1 MIKFLIFTFIF
12 FGCATKPVLNIE
24 KPIPD
29 WRKLSL
35 EEKIAQMIMVRI
47 RGDFYNTESYT
58 RKKLETMIQEQGIG
72 GVITFGGSIHGTYH
86 NIQHYQSISKIPL
99 LVAADYERGVG
110 QWMKGGTLFP
120 TNMAIVATD
129 NSEYAYTQGAVT
141 AKEAKSIGVN
151 VTFSPVMDI
160 NNNKDNPI
168 INFRSYGDDPM
179 TVSEF
184 GSSFIKG
191 IQDNG
196 VIACAKHYPGHGNTS
211 VDSHTSLP
219 IIEGSIQELMDTEFF
234 PFKKAVESDVKMIMT
249 GHIALPSIDSTLL
262 PASHSPL
269 ITKKILRDDWGYD
282 GLIVT
287 DGLEMGALTKS
298 SWAGESAIR
307 AVEAG
312 SDILLLPIDVEK
324 TISSI
329 VSAVNS
335 GRLSIDRINRSIER
349 IWNAKIE
356 SGLFESGGIIPWS
369 SVEGNINLTQS
380 SNVAKV
386 IARESITIVK
396 DKFNYLPLN
405 RRKYSKLS
413 HIHLSKDEDV
423 KQVLSPFSN
432 DIRRTHRNVDEV
444 FVQEE
449 ISAYRMKELIEKA
462 ENSNMTIVSMLVR
475 IRMDKGIA
483 TIDSTHAEFLK
494 QLNRRNIPFIAISFG
509 SPYLPDYSY
518 IPTYVA
524 AYGYGGVSLRATADA
539 LWGRYDVDGVLPVEL
554 SPEHPRGSGKKMR
567 GKLKSFNEADGY
579 DMSKAWAVIDSA
591 IENRIFPGAQVAIV
605 HNGELIEN
613 RGFGKYT
620 YDLESKEVSDSSI
633 YDVASLTKVLST
645 VPVFMKLMS
654 QYQIG
659 LDHEVAQYYPQFNE
673 GNKKDITLKH
683 LLTHSSGLPGYVEFF
698 KDENIS
704 SKHDMINS
712 ILKQDLKYLPGEDY
726 EYSDLGIIL
735 LGSIIEMVSDQSL
748 ESLADRYVFRP
759 LNMTSTT
766 YNPDLTL
773 KDLIVPTEYDSSYR
787 VRLLVGEVHDENAW
801 VMGGV
806 APHAGLFSTAYDIAI
821 FGQTMSNK
829 GEWMGTRYFNDYN
842 IEIFT
847 ERQNMPE
854 GSDRAIGWDTPS
866 QGGKSS
872 AGDYFSNS
880 SYGHLGFTGTSFW
893 IDPENDIVVV
903 LLTNR
908 VHPTRKNKGIY
919 GIRRAFHTEVMK
931 EILNQSDSMGLN

>member
-1 MIKFLIFTFIF
+1 MFLIL
-12 FGCATKPVLNIE
+12 GCAVKPPVDI
-24 KPIPD
+24 KKAMPD
-29 WRKLSL
+29 WRDLTL
-35 EEKIAQMIMVRI
+35 EEKVAQMIMVRV

-58 RKKLETMIQEQGIG
+58 RKKLEAMIQELGIG

-99 LVAADYERGVG
+99 LVAADYERGIG

-129 NSEYAYTQGAVT
+129 NSEYAYMQGAVT

-160 NNNKDNPI
+160 NNNQDNPI
-168 INFRSYGDDPM
+168 INFRSYGDDPL

-184 GSSFIKG
+184 GSSFING

-196 VIACAKHYPGHGNTS
+196 IIACAKHYPGHGNTS

-234 PFKKAVESDVKMIMT
+234 PFRKAVESGVKMIMT

-312 SDILLLPIDVEK
+312 SDILLLPINVEK

-356 SGLFESGGIIPWS
+356 SGLFDSGGIIPWS
-369 SVEGNINLTQS
+369 SVEENINLAQS

-423 KQVLSPFSN
+423 KQMLSPFSN
-432 DIRRTHRNVDEV
+432 DVRRTHRNVDEV

-494 QLNRRNIPFIAISFG
+494 QLNKRNIPFIAISFG

-518 IPTYVA
+518 IPAYVA
-524 AYGYGGVSLRATADA
+524 AYGYGGVSLRAAADA

-554 SPEHPRGSGKKMR
+554 SPDHPRGSGKKMR
-567 GKLKSFNEADGY
+567 GKLRSFNETDGY
-579 DMSKAWAVIDSA
+579 NMSKAWAVIDSA

-620 YDLESKEVSDSSI
+620 YDLESREVSDSSI

-659 LDHEVAQYYPQFNE
+659 LDHEVAQYYTQFNVD
-673 GNKKDITLKH
+673 GKKDITLKH
-683 LLTHSSGLPGYVEFF
+683 LLMHNSGLPGYVEFF
-698 KDENIS
+698 KDDNIKS
-704 SKHDMINS
+704 RQDVINA
-712 ILKQDLKYLPGEDY
+712 ILKQDLKYIPGEDY

-748 ESLADRYVFRP
+748 ESLADRYVYKP
-759 LNMTSTT
+759 LNMTSTM
-766 YNPDLTL
+766 YNPDFALN
-773 KDLIVPTEYDSSYR
+773 DLIVPTEYDSTYR
-787 VRLLVGEVHDENAW
+787 GRLLVGEVHDENAW

-829 GEWMGTRYFNDYN
+829 GEWMGTRYFKDYN
-842 IEIFT
+842 IEMFT

-908 VHPTRKNKGIY
+908 VHPTRKNRGIY